1 MIFLA
6 GAKLYRIFLMLTLCL
21 GGIALLAVMKPYV
34 IDRITSFLDPWA
46 VENVTNGGYQQAMA
60 QVAFGRGEWLGVG
73 LGNSIQKLYFL
84 ARGAQ

>member
-1 MIFLA
+1 M
-6 GAKLYRIFLMLTLCL
+6 GA
-21 GGIALLAVMKPYV
+21 IALLAVMKPYV

-60 QVAFGRGEWLGVG
+60 QVAFGRGEWFGVG

-84 ARGAQ
+84 PEAHNDFVLSHRR